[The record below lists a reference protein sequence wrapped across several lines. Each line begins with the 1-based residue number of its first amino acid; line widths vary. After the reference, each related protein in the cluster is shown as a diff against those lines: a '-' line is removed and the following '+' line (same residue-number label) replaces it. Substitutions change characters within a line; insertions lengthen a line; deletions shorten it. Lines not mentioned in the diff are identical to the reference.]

1 MSQTSY
7 LYRRPSGIYVVRIS
21 VPARLK
27 LQLSRSEIHVSTRCT
42 DLRAAKALA
51 FEVLRAW
58 HLRFEELRRMDMV
71 SLSDAGGVLEGD
83 GLISLGSA
91 ASLFGMPASL
101 ILRDIVQAGGRVY
114 GDLTGVVGWHVPE
127 PWHVE
132 RNYDGKLILNDVPNH
147 GESVVIDQVLEL
159 ADLHAVPGFYDS
171 DNNLSWPEFL
181 LPGMPHERIFVL
193 NDSPLTDKTIMLQ
206 KPDLARYRKQVIGCI
221 TPDVIEA
228 ERAARRMNKPTQ
240 DPIAV
245 VASSTTISG
254 LADYYIRAHQQM
266 KSWKRPHEQGQTI
279 IRTIKLF
286 TELEG
291 DLTLDKITATTLLD
305 FRGQLELL
313 PANMAKARRKYGDI
327 SIKDIIMHVQS
338 DGMAVSSPGKVELH
352 VMRVG
357 TVLSW
362 GVKNGFLTKSPL
374 TNIVSG
380 PRRRTKSRLDR
391 LRYNDDDLRQ
401 LFSFEWFKTGRG
413 RRSASTGRH
422 HGFEPF
428 HYWMPLLGYYTG
440 ARLGELC
447 QLHLADFK
455 VSDNGVN
462 YLDITET
469 MDTTVATRPEER
481 IGPKSLKNKDSER
494 EVPIHAMLIE
504 HGLLEY
510 VAALRQAGFKRLFP
524 ELTYSATG
532 DKRYTADVIRKFS
545 GQKKLL
551 DLGADAARKSFHSYR
566 HTFADSL
573 CRCAK
578 FEDVKTLIGHS
589 ISKDQLGDRY
599 YKGKRASELKPV
611 LDMLPP
617 LPVEVARFDV
627 HDGLAAVL
635 DCFSRRK
642 TVKTDESSLKLGQ

>member
-1 MSQTSY
+1 
-7 LYRRPSGIYVVRIS
+7 
-21 VPARLK
+21 
-27 LQLSRSEIHVSTRCT
+27 
-42 DLRAAKALA
+42 
-51 FEVLRAW
+51 
-58 HLRFEELRRMDMV
+58 MDMV
-71 SLSDAGGVLEGD
+71 SVSDAGGLLEGD
-83 GLISLGSA
+83 GLISLGNA
-91 ASLFGMPASL
+91 AKLFGMPTGML
-101 ILRDIVQAGGRVY
+101 LRDVVRADGRVY
-114 GDLTGVVGWHVPE
+114 GDLTGVAGWHVAE
-127 PWHVE
+127 PWLVDRDHD
-132 RNYDGKLILNDVPNH
+132 RRLILNDVPNH
-147 GESVVIDQVLEL
+147 GERIVIEQALEL
-159 ADLHAVPGFYDS
+159 ADFYAVPGFYDRES
-171 DNNLSWPEFL
+171 KLNWPEYL
-181 LPGMPHERIFVL
+181 LPGVRHDRIFL
-193 NDSPLTDKTIMLQ
+193 IDDTPLTDKTIMLR
-206 KPDLARYRKQVIGCI
+206 KVDLARYRKRLIGGLGSG
-221 TPDVIEA
+221 VIEA
-228 ERAARRMNKPTQ
+228 ERAVRRANKLTQ
-240 DPIAV
+240 DIDTV
-245 VASSTTISG
+245 SQSSMTISE
-254 LADYYIRAHQQM
+254 LADNYIRVQQQT

-286 TELEG
+286 TALEG
-291 DLTLDKITATTLLD
+291 DLTLDKITTSVLLS

-313 PANMAKARRKYGDI
+313 PANMAGARRRYGDI
-327 SIKDIIMHVQS
+327 PVKDIIKQVQN
-338 DGMAVSSPGKVELH
+338 DGIAVSSPGKVELH
-352 VMRVG
+352 VMRIG

-362 GVKNGFLTKSPL
+362 GVKSGCLAKNPL
-374 TNIVSG
+374 ESMVSG
-380 PRRRTKSRLDR
+380 PRRRAKTRQDR
-391 LRYNDDDLRQ
+391 LRYSDDDLRQ

-455 VSDNGVN
+455 VSDSGVH
-462 YLDITET
+462 YIDITES
-469 MDTTVATRPEER
+469 MDATVSTRLEER

-545 GQKKLL
+545 GQKKLI
-551 DLGADAARKSFHSYR
+551 DLGDDAARKSYHSYR
-566 HTFADSL
+566 HTFADTL

-578 FEDVKTLIGHS
+578 FEDVQMLIGHS
-589 ISKDQLGDRY
+589 VGQGQLEKRY
-599 YKGKRASELKPV
+599 FKGKRASELKPV
-611 LDMLPP
+611 VDMLPP

-642 TVKTDESSLKLGQ
+642 TAKTDESSLKLGQ